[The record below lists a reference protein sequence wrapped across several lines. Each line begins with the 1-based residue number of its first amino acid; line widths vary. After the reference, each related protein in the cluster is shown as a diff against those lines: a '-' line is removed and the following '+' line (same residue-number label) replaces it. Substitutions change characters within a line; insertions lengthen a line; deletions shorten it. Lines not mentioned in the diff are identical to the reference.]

1 MSPDTYLLLG
11 DLTFGRYEVPETI
24 NFGGDQALAVQKL
37 VGGKR
42 VIDAMGRDDEPLRWS
57 GQFQG
62 EDATARAQ
70 YLNYLRIA
78 GKPLNLTWGEF
89 AYSVIIRSAHMDYQR
104 SYQIPY
110 AIVCEVVEDM
120 TLPVS
125 TAPAGSVD
133 TAISDDM
140 ATCNTL
146 SGSIGDGT
154 LSGLMA
160 TLSSAVGTVSS
171 FASATQS
178 TINSVLTPLAAVQ
191 KQVTTLIASTGNVIS
206 NIATV
211 GGILPNNP
219 IAQNAAKL
227 TGQIAGFT
235 QLPLLLNL
243 QSTAGRMGL
252 NLGAAASGKSVV
264 TAGGDLFTMASKA
277 YGDVAA
283 WTTLARANKV
293 SDPQLVGV
301 QTIVVP
307 RVADSTGG
315 VYEN

>member
-1 MSPDTYLLLG
+1 MKPDTYLILG
-11 DLTFGRYEVPETI
+11 DLSFSRFEVPETI
-24 NFGGDQALAVQKL
+24 NFGGEQALAVQKL

-42 VIDAMGRDDEPLRWS
+42 IIDSMGRDDEPLRWS

-78 GKPLNLTWGEF
+78 GQSLNLTWGEF
-89 AYSVIIRSAHMDYQR
+89 SYAVVIRSAHMDFQR
-104 SYQIPY
+104 LYQIPY
-110 AIVCEVVEDM
+110 SIVCEVVEDL
-120 TLPVS
+120 TQPVS
-125 TAPAGSVD
+125 SVPESSID
-133 TAISDDM
+133 TAIAEDLAKAD
-140 ATCNTL
+140 AL
-146 SGSIGDGT
+146 AGSIGDGT
-154 LSGLMA
+154 LSGLMS
-160 TLSSAVGTVSS
+160 TLKGAVSTVSS

-178 TINSVLTPLAAVQ
+178 TINSVLQPLAAVQ
-191 KQVTTLIASTGNVIS
+191 KQVTTLIGSTGNVIS

-227 TGQIAGFT
+227 TGQIAGYT

-283 WTTLARANKV
+283 WTTLARANKLA
-293 SDPQLVGV
+293 DPQLVGV
-301 QTIVVP
+301 QKIVVP

-315 VYEN
+315 VYAN